1 MLKRCVFNR
10 LTIGMI
16 PQSYLESLSYEE
28 QVLWLQKNL
37 NEVII
42 LVNKLQ
48 EEFDNIDI
56 NFDELQHEI
65 DSINEGIL
73 IINQNINELDA
84 NKANKSEV
92 QQQLSDLELELK
104 YLLANNY
111 NTLKEYVDEQ
121 DEYLQY
127 QIDHFNIDNIT
138 ILDPTTGLY
147 SPIQIVV
154 DNIYDQTR
162 DEAITAGEY
171 DALELSAGDYDALEI
186 TAFNYDRYGK
196 TILSEI

>member
-1 MLKRCVFNR
+1 MLKRCIFNR
-10 LTIGMI
+10 LSIGAI

-28 QVLWLQKNL
+28 QILWIQKNL
-37 NEVII
+37 NDVITV
-42 LVNKLQ
+42 VNDLQ
-48 EEFDNIDI
+48 EQLDNIDI
-56 NFDELQHEI
+56 NFDELQRQI
-65 DSINEGIL
+65 DTINESLVIV
-73 IINQNINELDA
+73 NNNITNLE
-84 NKANKSEV
+84 NTKADKTEV
-92 QQQLSDLELELK
+92 QELLSALETELK
-104 YLLANNY
+104 GLINSNY
-111 NTLKEYVDEQ
+111 NVLKEYIDTQ

-147 SPIQIVV
+147 SPIQIVI

-171 DALELSAGDYDALEI
+171 DALELTAAVYDAKEI

-196 TILSEI
+196 TILTEN